1 MPHKRN
7 SSQSERWRS
16 RLTPHDKVY
25 RMLGYLAGAAVLY
38 ALCIGL
44 ILNEIALGTLSRP
57 FGYGLIA
64 YAAVGLT
71 VFYLLVRYSHKT
83 GIANWKLAWV
93 QGMYGVV
100 FLLLLYA
107 AIESLHATLLM
118 GIPLV
123 IVFCAFP
130 LRPGQT
136 LWLSACAIAGLALTC
151 ALLVA
156 YDPVAFPARLEA
168 MRFLLT
174 SVAII
179 AVTFIARDLH
189 RLRMR
194 VQQRTEELL
203 SAMARIELLATTDEL
218 TSLSNRRHMHE
229 LLDIEERRQQQQY
242 RATCIAL
249 IDVDHFKQINDRYG
263 HAGGDAA
270 LRTLAHA
277 ARGMLRAGDT
287 LARWGGEEFLL
298 LMPDTSLRDG
308 FCVMERMLAAVR
320 TMPLME
326 ADPDFRLTFSAGV
339 AESRADERIADAIRR
354 ADMALYRAKE
364 QGRDQIVSA

>member
-1 MPHKRN
+1 MQPKRN
-7 SSQSERWRS
+7 SQSERWRS
-16 RLTPHDKVY
+16 RLTPGDKVY

-38 ALCIGL
+38 ALCIAL
-44 ILNEIALGTLSRP
+44 ILGEIALGSLSRP

-64 YAAVGLT
+64 YAAAGVT
-71 VFYLLVRYSHKT
+71 VFYLLVRYSHRT
-83 GIANWKLAWV
+83 GIKNWKLAWA
-93 QGMYGVV
+93 QGLNGVV

-107 AIESLHATLLM
+107 AIESVHGTILM

-123 IVFCAFP
+123 LVFCAFP

-136 LWLSACAIAGLALTC
+136 LWLSVCAIAGLGLTC

-168 MRFLLT
+168 VRFLLT
-174 SVAII
+174 SVAIT
-179 AVTFIARDLH
+179 AVTIISRDLH

-194 VQQRTEELL
+194 VEERTEELL
-203 SAMARIELLATTDEL
+203 RAMAKIELLATTDEL

-263 HAGGDAA
+263 HEGGDNA

-298 LMPDTSLRDG
+298 LMPDTVLRDG
-308 FCVMERMLAAVR
+308 CCVMERMLAAVR
-320 TMPLME
+320 TMPLIDAE
-326 ADPDFRLTFSAGV
+326 PGFRLTFSAGV
-339 AESRADERIADAIRR
+339 VESKANERIADAIRR

-364 QGRDQIVSA
+364 QGRDRIVSA

>member
-1 MPHKRN
+1 MQPQRN
-7 SSQSERWRS
+7 SQSERWRK
-16 RLTPHDKVY
+16 RLAPHDKVY
-25 RMLGYLAGAAVLY
+25 RMLGYLAGAALLY

-44 ILNEIALGTLSRP
+44 ILGEIALGSLSRP

-64 YAAVGLT
+64 YAAFGVT
-71 VFYLLVRYSHKT
+71 VFYLLVRFSHRT
-83 GIANWKLAWV
+83 RIANWKLAWI
-93 QGMYGVV
+93 QGLYGVV

-107 AIESLHATLLM
+107 AIESVHATILT
-118 GIPLV
+118 GIPMV

-130 LRPGQT
+130 LRPPQT
-136 LWLSACAIAGLALTC
+136 LWLSMCAIAGLALTC

-156 YDPVAFPARLEA
+156 YDPVTFEARIEA
-168 MRFLLT
+168 TNFLLT
-174 SVAII
+174 SVAIT
-179 AVTFIARDLH
+179 AVTFISRDLH

-194 VQQRTEELL
+194 VEERTEELL
-203 SAMARIELLATTDEL
+203 RAMARIELLATTDEL

-270 LRTLAHA
+270 LRTLAQA

-298 LMPDTSLRDG
+298 LMPDTVLRDG
-308 FCVMERMLAAVR
+308 RSVVERMLAAVR
-320 TMPLME
+320 TMPLLE
-326 ADPDFRLTFSAGV
+326 AAPEFRLTFSAGV
-339 AESRADERIADAIRR
+339 VESRADERIADAIRR

-364 QGRDQIVSA
+364 QGRDRIVSE

>member
-7 SSQSERWRS
+7 SQSDRWRS

-44 ILNEIALGTLSRP
+44 ILNEIALGSLSRT

-64 YAAVGLT
+64 YAAATVA
-71 VFYLLVRYSHKT
+71 VFYLLVRNSHRTRIK
-83 GIANWKLAWV
+83 NWKLAWA
-93 QGMYGVV
+93 QGLNGVV

-107 AIESLHATLLM
+107 AIESVHATLLM

-123 IVFCAFP
+123 LVFCAFP
-130 LRPGQT
+130 LRPAQT
-136 LWLSACAIAGLALTC
+136 LWLSICAIAGLGLTC

-156 YDPVAFPARLEA
+156 YDPVALPARVEA
-168 MRFLLT
+168 MRFFLT
-174 SVAII
+174 SVAIT
-179 AVTFIARDLH
+179 AVTFISRDLH

-194 VQQRTEELL
+194 VQQQTEDLL
-203 SAMARIELLATTDEL
+203 RAMARIELLATTDEL

-229 LLDIEERRQQQQY
+229 LLDIEERRQQHQY

-298 LMPDTSLRDG
+298 LMPDTALRDG
-308 FCVMERMLAAVR
+308 CCVMERMLAAVR

-326 ADPDFRLTFSAGV
+326 GVPDFRLTFSAGV
-339 AESRADERIADAIRR
+339 AESKANERIADAIRR

-364 QGRDQIVSA
+364 QGRDRIVSA

>member
-1 MPHKRN
+1 MQAKRN
-7 SSQSERWRS
+7 SQSERWRN
-16 RLTPHDKVY
+16 RLTAHDKVY

-44 ILNEIALGTLSRP
+44 ILNEIALGSLSRT

-64 YAAVGLT
+64 YAALGVT
-71 VFYLLVRYSHKT
+71 VFYLLVRFSHRT
-83 GIANWKLAWV
+83 RIPNWKLAWV
-93 QGMYGVV
+93 QGLYGVV

-107 AIESLHATLLM
+107 AIESVHATILT
-118 GIPLV
+118 GIPMV

-130 LRPGQT
+130 LRPPQT
-136 LWLSACAIAGLALTC
+136 LSLSVCAVAGLGFTC

-156 YDPVAFPARLEA
+156 HDPVAFPARTEA
-168 MRFLLT
+168 MNFFLT
-174 SVAII
+174 SVAIT

-194 VQQRTEELL
+194 VQQQTEDLL
-203 SAMARIELLATTDEL
+203 EAMARIERLATIDEL

-229 LLDIEERRQQQQY
+229 LLDIEERRQQQRY

-298 LMPDTSLRDG
+298 LMPDTVLKDG
-308 FCVMERMLAAVR
+308 VCVMERMLAAVR
-320 TMPLME
+320 TMPLLAGE
-326 ADPDFRLTFSAGV
+326 PDFRLTFSAGV
-339 AESRADERIADAIRR
+339 AESQADERIADAIRR

-364 QGRDQIVSA
+364 QGRDRIVSA